1 MALALALAL
10 VACCLLI
17 ESLWLLL
24 KDNGVDAKL
33 CAQRDVRVHHDACAV
48 ARDRDG
54 PRGERGQVP
63 EPAEAS
69 ADVAHRRGAFH
80 ARIKARAGHVR
91 MGSGAVQQPPGGEP
105 VRAP

>member
-1 MALALALAL
+1 MLGFGFGFGP
-10 VACCLLI
+10 CCLLV
-17 ESLWLLL
+17 ESLWLLF
-24 KDNGVDAKL
+24 KINGVDAKL
-33 CAQRDVRVHHDACAV
+33 CAQRDVRVRHDACAV

-69 ADVAHRRGAFH
+69 ADVAPSRGAFH
-80 ARIKARAGHVR
+80 ARIKARAGHIR